1 MCCKAV
7 TGTVNSNKL
16 FFFKGSDCNI
26 NLERTVMLGIDIETV
41 TQRHRVKCFEKS
53 ENVTSVGLDLFL
65 DNALSMSY
73 KEVLLTV
80 PHYYRH

>member
-1 MCCKAV
+1 
-7 TGTVNSNKL
+7 
-16 FFFKGSDCNI
+16 
-26 NLERTVMLGIDIETV
+26 MLSIDIETM

-73 KEVLLTV
+73 KEVLLAV